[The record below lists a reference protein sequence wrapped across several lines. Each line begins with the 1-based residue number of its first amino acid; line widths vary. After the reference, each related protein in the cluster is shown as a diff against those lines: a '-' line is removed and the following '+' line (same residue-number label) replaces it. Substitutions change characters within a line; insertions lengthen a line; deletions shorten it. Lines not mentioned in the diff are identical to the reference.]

1 MISATVITDA
11 SFCHET
17 RAAGW
22 AAHVQ
27 VDTMSGPV
35 RMSAAF
41 RDTPANSAEAE
52 LLAAVNGLW
61 LATQRGAEQFLLQ
74 TDCLAVVTIV
84 NGRSRKG
91 LLRFRFAAACEAVG
105 IDPMIVT
112 ARHVRGHSGVLDARS
127 HVNRWC
133 DRHAKTAMRHQRK
146 QFIKLKL
153 GEEVQL

>member
-22 AAHVQ
+22 AAYVR
-27 VDTMSGPV
+27 VDTMANPV

-41 RDTPANSAEAE
+41 KSPLVNSAEAE

-61 LATQRGAEQFLLQ
+61 LATQRGADQLLLQ
-74 TDCLAVVTIV
+74 TDCIAVVTIV

-91 LLRFRFAAACEAVG
+91 LLRLKFAAACEAAG
-105 IDPMIVT
+105 LDPEIIT
-112 ARHVRGHSGVLDARS
+112 ARHVKGHSGVLDARS

-133 DRHAKTAMRHQRK
+133 DRHARAAMRHQRK
-146 QFIKLKL
+146 QLLKL
-153 GEEVQL
+153 NGAQVQ